1 MILISINSNIQMI
14 IIDERPYITKNI
26 DGDIGQL
33 RVDSIDRCAAQTQIG
48 VQNTLI
54 PMVLLS
60 SHSYA

>member
-1 MILISINSNIQMI
+1 MI
-14 IIDERPYITKNI
+14 IIDERPYKTKNI

-33 RVDSIDRCAAQTQIG
+33 RVDSIDRCAGQTQIG

>member
-14 IIDERPYITKNI
+14 IIDERPYIIKDI

-33 RVDSIDRCAAQTQIG
+33 RVDSIDRCAGPFQIW

>member
-1 MILISINSNIQMI
+1 MI
-14 IIDERPYITKNI
+14 IIDEMPYITKNI

-33 RVDSIDRCAAQTQIG
+33 RVDSIDRCAAQYQIG